1 MESSRFLLITAWF
14 VVLLLLYQAWQADY
28 GSAKPAEGRDIG
40 SDTSASG
47 TSTNGSNDIPN
58 TVAPGPPAK
67 SQAIA
72 GSTVASSAKYIR
84 VNTDNYQFHIN
95 LQGGGIVRAEL
106 LNYPVSMKD
115 PAQPLV
121 LMDQTDQLLFITQGG
136 LLSNAGAPT
145 HISQY
150 SAEQDEYS
158 MQAGQDVIEVPLLW
172 SEGGLMVRKVYV
184 LRRGD
189 YKIGIRYD
197 ITNSGTGPWT
207 GQSYAQLKRNNPG
220 RSSMLGSYTYTG
232 AVVSS
237 PANRYDKI
245 SFDNIQKKELQQD
258 ITNGWVAMIQHYFVT
273 ALIPVDKNAAYHY
286 YTKALVDGNFAI
298 GAMTPSITVAPG
310 ETKSIQEMMYIGPK
324 LHKVL
329 VNTVDGLEL
338 TVDYGSLWVIA
349 KPLFWC
355 LSQFHQM
362 TGNWGWSIILVTVV
376 LKLIFFPL
384 SSASFRS
391 MANMRK
397 VQPRIV
403 AIRERYQ
410 NDKARLNQA
419 MVQLYKEEKIN
430 PLSGCLPIVVQIP
443 VFFALYKVLLE
454 TVEMRHS
461 GFVFW
466 LHDLSGPDPYYV
478 LPILMGI
485 TMFVQQKLSPPPPDP
500 LQAKVMNFMP
510 LMFTGFF
517 FFFQSGLVLYYVV
530 NSTLSIMQQWLI
542 TRKLGHP
549 GQQPKSP

>member
-1 MESSRFLLITAWF
+1 MDSSRFLLITAWF

-28 GSAKPAEGRDIG
+28 GSAKPAEGRAA
-40 SDTSASG
+40 TSATNG
-47 TSTNGSNDIPN
+47 AIINGSNDIPN
-58 TVAPGPPAK
+58 TRTAAAPATP
-67 SQAIA
+67 QAAA
-72 GSTVASSAKYIR
+72 GSTNAPTAKFIR
-84 VNTDNYQFHIN
+84 VNTDNYRLHID

-106 LNYPVSMKD
+106 LNYPVSMKEL
-115 PAQPLV
+115 AQPFV

-136 LLSNAGAPT
+136 LLSSAGAPT
-145 HISQY
+145 HISEY
-150 SAEQDEYS
+150 SAELDEYNL
-158 MQAGQDVIEVPLLW
+158 QADQEVLEVPLLW
-172 SEGGLMVRKVYV
+172 SEGSLMVRKIYV

-189 YKIGIRYD
+189 YEIGVRYE
-197 ITNSGTGPWT
+197 ITNEGTGPWT

-232 AVVSS
+232 AVISS
-237 PANRYDKI
+237 PANRYEKI
-245 SFDNIQKKELQQD
+245 SFDNIEKKELQQD
-258 ITNGWVAMIQHYFVT
+258 ISNGWVAMIQHYFVT
-273 ALIPVDKNAAYHY
+273 ALIPIDKNANYHY
-286 YTKALVDGNFAI
+286 YTKAQADGNFAI
-298 GAMTPSITVAPG
+298 GAMTPPITVAPT
-310 ETKSIQEMMYIGPK
+310 ETKTIQEMMYLGPK

-355 LSQFHQM
+355 LSRFYQM
-362 TGNWGWSIILVTVV
+362 TNNWGWSIILVTVV

-397 VQPRIV
+397 VQPRML

-430 PLSGCLPIVVQIP
+430 PLGGCLPIVVQIP

-461 GFVFW
+461 GFIFW
-466 LHDLSGPDPYYV
+466 LHDLSSPDPYYV
-478 LPILMGI
+478 LPVLMGI

-500 LQAKVMNFMP
+500 LQAKVMSFMP
-510 LMFTGFF
+510 IMFTGFF
-517 FFFQSGLVLYYVV
+517 FFFQSGLVLYWVV
-530 NSTLSIMQQWLI
+530 NSTLSIIQQWFI
-542 TRKLGHP
+542 TRKLGRP
-549 GQQPKSP
+549 GPQPKSS